1 MTAVDKVIRMVA
13 SDLEIRVSE
22 IKGRSRKRRV
32 LLARQ
37 LCMYLLWQSDGLTL
51 QRIGLAIG
59 NRTSTTVSRGYQVI
73 ALRIRRDPVMCDW
86 VERMG
91 RRVNGS
97 HKN

>member
-22 IKGRSRKRRV
+22 IRGRSMKRRIV
-32 LLARQ
+32 LARQ
-37 LCMYLLWQSDGLTL
+37 LCMYVLWQSNGYTL

-59 NRTSTTVSRGYQVI
+59 KRSPATVSHGYQVI
-73 ALRIRRDPVMCDW
+73 ARRIRRDPVMGDW

-91 RRVNGS
+91 RRVNGG